1 MTRKRERTIGR
12 RQFLAN
18 TAAAGAAVWVMSP
31 MARVLGANDR
41 LRLGLIG
48 GGARGQEL
56 LSQALKLPNVELVA
70 VADVYTRRHDE
81 VRRVAP
87 AARAFSDHRRLL
99 DLKDVDAVLVASPL
113 HCHARHFLDTIA
125 AGKDLYAE
133 KTMTWSIPEAEA
145 CLAAAKRSD
154 RVIQI
159 GLQHVSTGAFAD
171 ARKWVADGVVGK
183 VTSVQSWMSRNTPR
197 GHGQWVRSVPSDC
210 TADNVQWDLFL
221 NGRPARPFDA
231 FRFINWRLFWEFSGG
246 NITEN
251 MVHQL
256 SWIMGVLDLP
266 VPVAAYMSGG
276 EFSEKDSRE
285 VPDTIA
291 VTLDF
296 PTDLVVTWQSTFS
309 NSRYGLGERILGSHG
324 TVERVSGSTDMV
336 TGRLTSGVRYDPE
349 KANRPDGA
357 AVLGQSPDQDHMA
370 NFVDCVRSRKTPN
383 APVEVGYRTAVAA
396 HMANLAYRQ
405 KARVTAEMAMATG
418 AR

>member
-1 MTRKRERTIGR
+1 MARKGKRSIGR

-18 TAAAGAAVWVMSP
+18 TAAGGAAVWAMSP
-31 MARVLGANDR
+31 VARVLGANDR

-48 GGARGQEL
+48 GGARGQDL

-125 AGKDLYAE
+125 AGKDLYSE

-276 EFSEKDSRE
+276 VFSEKDGRE

-418 AR
+418 DR

>member
-197 GHGQWVRSVPSDC
+197 GHGQWVRPVPSDC

-221 NGRPARPFDA
+221 DGRPARPFDA

-276 EFSEKDSRE
+276 VFSEKDGRE

>member
-99 DLKDVDAVLVASPL
+99 ELKDMDAVLVASPL

-183 VTSVQSWMSRNTPR
+183 VTSVESWMSRNTPR
-197 GHGQWVRSVPSDC
+197 GHGQWVRPVPSDC

-221 NGRPARPFDA
+221 DGRPARPFDA

-276 EFSEKDSRE
+276 VFSEKDGRE

-296 PTDLVVTWQSTFS
+296 PAETVVTWQSTFS
-309 NSRYGLGERILGSHG
+309 NSRYGLGERILGSDG
-324 TVERVSGSTDMV
+324 TIEHVAGATDMV
-336 TGRLTSGVRYDPE
+336 TGRSKERIRYMPE
-349 KANRPDGA
+349 KVNRSNGE